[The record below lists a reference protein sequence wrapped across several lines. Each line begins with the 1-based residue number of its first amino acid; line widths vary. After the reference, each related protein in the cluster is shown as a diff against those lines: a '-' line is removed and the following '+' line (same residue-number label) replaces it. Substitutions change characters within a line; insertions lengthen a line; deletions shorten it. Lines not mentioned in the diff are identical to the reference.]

1 MAVRR
6 SPPGARRQKAYS
18 QIVNCRSEEQY
29 AKVHKQA
36 GEKGLVLVE
45 FVAGWS
51 TSSKTMQP
59 YVEYLSKSAEFKKVK
74 IVRVDIDALP
84 ALAKECNVKSLPTYQ
99 LYRAGEKL
107 EEMSGASGH
116 TLMTMLKTHIVK
128 DVKKSGPGKLIGLVA
143 GLLLGVFGL
152 LKLKDQ
158 IEEWEAEEEERLAIA
173 EAEEEARRMAEEEAA
188 RARKRMQQAQA
199 AKARAANSARS

>member
-6 SPPGARRQKAYS
+6 SRPGARRQKAYS

-99 LYRAGEKL
+99 LYRAVGRER
-107 EEMSGASGH
+107 AH
-116 TLMTMLKTHIVK
+116 AH
-128 DVKKSGPGKLIGLVA
+128 D
-143 GLLLGVFGL
+143 
-152 LKLKDQ
+152 D
-158 IEEWEAEEEERLAIA
+158 AEDAYREGCEEERAG
-173 EAEEEARRMAEEEAA
+173 
-188 RARKRMQQAQA
+188 
-199 AKARAANSARS
+199 

>member
-6 SPPGARRQKAYS
+6 SRPGARRQKAYS

-29 AKVHKQA
+29 AKVHKQ
-36 GEKGLVLVE
+36 
-45 FVAGWS
+45 
-51 TSSKTMQP
+51 
-59 YVEYLSKSAEFKKVK
+59 
-74 IVRVDIDALP
+74 
-84 ALAKECNVKSLPTYQ
+84 
-99 LYRAGEKL
+99 AGEKL

>member
-1 MAVRR
+1 M
-6 SPPGARRQKAYS
+6 
-18 QIVNCRSEEQY
+18 
-29 AKVHKQA
+29 HKQA

>member
-6 SPPGARRQKAYS
+6 SRPGARRQKAYS

-59 YVEYLSKSAEFKKVK
+59 YVEYLSKSAEFKNC
-74 IVRVDIDALP
+74 L
-84 ALAKECNVKSLPTYQ
+84 
-99 LYRAGEKL
+99 LYTSPSPRDKRQ
-107 EEMSGASGH
+107 S
-116 TLMTMLKTHIVK
+116 
-128 DVKKSGPGKLIGLVA
+128 
-143 GLLLGVFGL
+143 
-152 LKLKDQ
+152 
-158 IEEWEAEEEERLAIA
+158 
-173 EAEEEARRMAEEEAA
+173 RMPS
-188 RARKRMQQAQA
+188 
-199 AKARAANSARS
+199 SA